1 MKGVL
6 VEHVKVREDDG
17 GIIEIKL
24 WQVPPSH
31 DKPHGYKYSLAY
43 IVKGK
48 RIMGYDNAESK
59 GDHRHYRDTEKPY
72 RFTDV
77 DSLLKDFYNDV
88 AKCKGG
94 KL

>member
-6 VEHVKVREDDG
+6 VNYVKVREDDG

-24 WQVPPSH
+24 WQVPPSS

-43 IVKGK
+43 VVKGR
-48 RIMGYDNAESK
+48 RIIGYDNAEAM
-59 GDHRHYRDTEKPY
+59 GDHRHYYDMEKPY

-88 AKCKGG
+88 AKYKGR
-94 KL
+94 